1 MIRTG
6 GGGQAATRRA
16 IVRAAAAIAKHAN
29 NNRNLGGFM
38 YYPPTR
44 VTKVVTEKP
53 ALIEVGMSVAHAY
66 YLCRLLSACVS
77 RLALQ
82 ESGLES
88 VRQQLLKDLEEA
100 EVDTGITDNWVGAV
114 THCNTRETPRQVLDR
129 LEELDAQA

>member
-1 MIRTG
+1 
-6 GGGQAATRRA
+6 
-16 IVRAAAAIAKHAN
+16 
-29 NNRNLGGFM
+29 M
-38 YYPPTR
+38 YYPPSR

-53 ALIEVGMSVAHAY
+53 ALIEVRMTVTHAY
-66 YLCRLLSACVS
+66 YMYRLLSACVS

-100 EVDTGITDNWVGAV
+100 GVDAVIATDNWVGGV
-114 THCNTRETPRQVLDR
+114 MSFNVHGTPRQVLER